1 MKKQYINALLFVSVA
16 DLSAGTCPVGTA
28 QEKTVLVREVPLNN
42 ENQACPTPTDGS
54 PIDVTLLSGSTT
66 KIVSFTLRNN
76 EATTQNVIFGTEAG
90 FEGTNTRYN
99 LPASAVDA
107 NVQDEF
113 GNHLQKVQGFNA
125 LVCNHSAIISKI
137 EVFVQNA
144 TQRAQRFTKVVLDL
158 DANLCDTKGRIPV
171 SDTQVN
177 AVIMNGIYIVSDRL
191 GLQYPLRPFADIA
204 EDTEVQF
211 TILSEALIETFQK
224 GESK

>member
-1 MKKQYINALLFVSVA
+1 MKKQYINAILFTTVA
-16 DLSAGTCPVGTA
+16 ELSAGTCPVGTV

-42 ENQACPTPTDGS
+42 ENQSCPAPTQGS
-54 PIDVTLLSGSTT
+54 PIDTSLLSGAAT

-90 FEGTNTRYN
+90 FEGHNTRYG
-99 LPASAVDA
+99 LPSSAVDA
-107 NVQDEF
+107 NVTDEF
-113 GNHLQKVQGFNA
+113 GNHLQKVQGFNG
-125 LVCNHSAIISKI
+125 LVCNHSAILSKI

-144 TQRAQRFTKVVLDL
+144 TQRSQRFTKVVLDL

-177 AVIMNGIYIVSDRL
+177 AVIMNGIYPMTDRQ
-191 GLQYPLRPFADIA
+191 GLQYPLLPFATIA

-211 TILSEALIETFQK
+211 TILSEALVEGFQQGATK
-224 GESK
+224 